1 MIQWGPTERAWAEE
15 QKRLRTRLITTDALG
30 FAWPPASAASAAV
43 ASAAD
48 ATAAPLP
55 PLTLVGGLDISF
67 VGDGSDDACAALV
80 VCAYP
85 PPSGSG
91 EMRVLYESFE
101 MVTLTEPYIPGFLA
115 FREVGFLLRMLEK
128 LRADKPE
135 LVPQL
140 ILIDGNGILHP
151 RGVSLGASHARRKAT
166 AIRMPPCLTP
176 FPLCCLLCS

>member
-1 MIQWGPTERAWAEE
+1 
-15 QKRLRTRLITTDALG
+15 
-30 FAWPPASAASAAV
+30 
-43 ASAAD
+43 
-48 ATAAPLP
+48 
-55 PLTLVGGLDISF
+55 
-67 VGDGSDDACAALV
+67 
-80 VCAYP
+80 
-85 PPSGSG
+85 
-91 EMRVLYESFE
+91 MRVLYESFE

-166 AIRMPPCLTP
+166 DIRLDPVSLLFRCVA
-176 FPLCCLLCS
+176 LLCS